1 MIIRS
6 TLFSRL
12 GYMSQ
17 KTGELT
23 TNLNKVQ
30 KQIASG
36 KRLTEM
42 SDEPWSIAQIHQL
55 REEKSVHGVFQDA
68 SNMATGLLAQS
79 ESTLQT
85 VLNVL
90 DRTRALAVQMSND
103 SYSPENL
110 SNAIEEVQN
119 LKERVRN
126 LANVSIDGRYLFS
139 GTAYDTPPFDST
151 FAYNGSNTE
160 MSMDVSNIAT
170 VEVGFDGSDVF
181 QGAVDVFSAF
191 DDFISGLQNNDD
203 VLIRNAVG
211 DFNSVFDK
219 VNNYVTRIGTEMN
232 IAMDMNE
239 LSQTLELQI
248 DQRLSNVEDVDI
260 AKAMTNFTMMQN
272 QYQINLQLTVKT
284 QGMSLF
290 AAM

>member
-17 KTGELT
+17 KTEQLT

-42 SDEPWSIAQIHQL
+42 SDEPWSVAQIHQL

-85 VLNVL
+85 VLNVI
-90 DRTRALAVQMSND
+90 DRTRSLAVQMSND

-110 SNAIEEVQN
+110 SNAIEEAQN

-139 GTAYDTPPFDST
+139 GAAYDTPPFDST
-151 FAYNGSNTE
+151 FAYSGSNTE

-191 DDFISGLQNNDD
+191 DDFITGLQNDDD

-211 DFNSVFDK
+211 DFNAVFDK
-219 VNNYVTRIGTEMN
+219 INNYVTRIGTEMN

-290 AAM
+290 AVM

>member
-191 DDFISGLQNNDD
+191 DDFITGLQNNDD

-219 VNNYVTRIGTEMN
+219 INNYVTRIGTEMN

>member
-42 SDEPWSIAQIHQL
+42 SDEPWSVAQIHQL

-85 VLNVL
+85 VLNVI
-90 DRTRALAVQMSND
+90 DRTRSLAVQMSND
-103 SYSPENL
+103 TFGADDL
-110 SNAIEEVQN
+110 TNAVEEIRN
-119 LKERVRN
+119 MKERVRN

-191 DDFISGLQNNDD
+191 DDFITGLQNDDD

-219 VNNYVTRIGTEMN
+219 INNYVTRIGTEMN

-290 AAM
+290 AVM

>member
-42 SDEPWSIAQIHQL
+42 SDEPWSVAQIHQL
-55 REEKSVHGVFQDA
+55 RGEKSVHGVFQDA

-85 VLNVL
+85 VLNVI

-103 SYSPENL
+103 TYSPENL
-110 SNAIEEVQN
+110 SNAIAELQN

-191 DDFISGLQNNDD
+191 DDFITGLQNNDD

-211 DFNSVFDK
+211 DFNSVFDRI
-219 VNNYVTRIGTEMN
+219 NNYVTRIGTEMN

-290 AAM
+290 TVM